1 VVIIGSTASVQS
13 VPGMSLYGGSK
24 AAIRQFVR
32 AWIQEIKG
40 TGVRINVLSPGAV
53 DTPSLRIALT
63 GSHGADQVQAQ
74 VDKMGEGNP
83 TGRLADP
90 REMGKAAVFLSSD
103 ASSYVTGVELFVDG
117 GLAQTG

>member
-1 VVIIGSTASVQS
+1 
-13 VPGMSLYGGSK
+13 M
-24 AAIRQFVR
+24 
-32 AWIQEIKG
+32 
-40 TGVRINVLSPGAV
+40 RINVLSPGAV

-74 VDKMGEGNP
+74 VNEMGEGNP

-103 ASSYVTGVELFVDG
+103 AVQLCHRGGAVRRRRPGPDRLTGSSQLTRVIGPG
-117 GLAQTG
+117 R

>member
-1 VVIIGSTASVQS
+1 
-13 VPGMSLYGGSK
+13 MSLYGGSK

-32 AWIQEIKG
+32 TWIRDLKDSGRGI
-40 TGVRINVLSPGAV
+40 RINVLSQGAV
-53 DTPSLRIALT
+53 DTPSLRAALE
-63 GSHGADQVQAQ
+63 GASGADKVQAL
-74 VDKMGEGNP
+74 VDEMGAGNP

-103 ASSYVTGVELFVDG
+103 ASSYVDGIELFVDG